1 MLNHSIS
8 LQRKQLRQQL
18 RSQRRQLSPYQQKL
32 ASKKIALRLIR
43 LPQFKQAKYI
53 AFYQAADGEINPHLL
68 IKLALKHHKQCYLPV
83 LQRFPNQEL
92 GFVRIY
98 ANSRL
103 HKHRFG
109 FKEPKQKPRL
119 FIYQLDMVCM
129 PLVGFDKNC
138 QRLGMGGGFYDR
150 SLAKKKYHQV
160 VKLGLAHDCQQVS
173 QIPTASWD
181 IALDAVLTPTVLYK
195 K

>member
-8 LQRKQLRQQL
+8 HQRKQLRQQL
-18 RSQRRQLSPYQQKL
+18 RKQRRQLSPYQQKV

-43 LPQFKQAKYI
+43 LTQFKQAKRI
-53 AFYQAADGEINPHLL
+53 AFYQAADGEINTQLL
-68 IKLALKHHKQCYLPV
+68 IKIALKHHKHCYLPV

-119 FIYQLDMVCM
+119 FIYQLDIVCM
-129 PLVGFDKNC
+129 PLVGFDKHC

-150 SLAKKKYHQV
+150 SLAAKKYCHV
-160 VKLGLAHDCQQVS
+160 FKLGLAHDCQQVNN
-173 QIPTASWD
+173 IPTASWD
-181 IALDAVLTPTVLYK
+181 IALDAVVTPTQYYLK
-195 K
+195 